1 MDCDSGSENLDLMV
15 ELMEEH
21 GELQS
26 EIVRLCNSFVEDLG
40 ERMKTLDVQYP
51 TGLKK
56 FFSIYLETIE
66 SIEPTSSATPKL
78 SSLYFSTT
86 QKALSSVAGTRKM
99 HVQPTAISRRC
110 QGVTKGSHMAP
121 SGRP

>member
-1 MDCDSGSENLDLMV
+1 MA

-26 EIVRLCNSFVEDLG
+26 EIVRLCNSFVEDVG
-40 ERMKTLDVQYP
+40 ERVKTLDVQYL

-56 FFSIYLETIE
+56 FYQETIE

-78 SSLYFSTT
+78 SYVIVTYIFFLPLKNS
-86 QKALSSVAGTRKM
+86 QLSSTE
-99 HVQPTAISRRC
+99 SRY
-110 QGVTKGSHMAP
+110 
-121 SGRP
+121 

>member
-1 MDCDSGSENLDLMV
+1 MHDHNVDMDCDSGAENLDLMV

-26 EIVRLCNSFVEDLG
+26 EIVRLCNSFVEDVG

-78 SSLYFSTT
+78 SSTYFSTT
-86 QKALSSVAGTRKM
+86 Q
-99 HVQPTAISRRC
+99 
-110 QGVTKGSHMAP
+110 
-121 SGRP
+121 